1 MTRHAWLAFVWIVL
15 SAGATLGQQTTVFTY
30 QGQLTD
36 AGQPANGN
44 FDLQFALFDNT
55 SAGTQIGSTLTR
67 ASVAVSGGVFTV
79 QLDFGVSAFPGAN
92 RFLEIGVRPSG
103 GGSFTTLAPRQ
114 QISSTP
120 YAIRTLSAASADAL
134 SSACVGCVTNAQI
147 GSVAGSKVTGTIP
160 AASVPTGSGN
170 YVQNTTAQQPN
181 ANFNI
186 SGNGTVGQTL
196 SGGSVAAGP
205 AVQFTPQLDVNGTA
219 WIRGDSTPLTG
230 HGKGLAAGFN
240 GTSGYLFA
248 FDYGS
253 AAPLNLLLNSPGGNV
268 GVGTAT
274 PTARLQVDG
283 NGGDGVHA
291 TSTGGRGVWGD
302 SGTYQGVY
310 GHSTSNAGVVG
321 ESDMFDGVFA
331 VSHDPNNSGVY
342 ATNDNSGFG
351 VTGITNAAHTTTKAG
366 VYGQSTG
373 SGGVGVIGEADSG
386 NAWGVYGT
394 STSPTGVG
402 VYGSSPS
409 GFAMAAAGDVQQS
422 RDKGGWVKAMVY
434 VKLDG
439 TIARCYNSQ
448 TALPGNCAAGA
459 TTCCGITVQHPH
471 LGRYYVDFGFVVTD
485 RFYSIEPINTGS
497 ELDVY
502 AQLYPPGTALSD
514 GVPSPNQLLI
524 LMSYVGNQ
532 DQTDSPFV
540 IVVF

>member
-79 QLDFGVSAFPGAN
+79 QLDFGVNAFPGAN

-274 PTARLQVDG
+274 P
-283 NGGDGVHA
+283 
-291 TSTGGRGVWGD
+291 
-302 SGTYQGVY
+302 
-310 GHSTSNAGVVG
+310 
-321 ESDMFDGVFA
+321 
-331 VSHDPNNSGVY
+331 
-342 ATNDNSGFG
+342 
-351 VTGITNAAHTTTKAG
+351 
-366 VYGQSTG
+366 
-373 SGGVGVIGEADSG
+373 
-386 NAWGVYGT
+386 
-394 STSPTGVG
+394 
-402 VYGSSPS
+402 
-409 GFAMAAAGDVQQS
+409 
-422 RDKGGWVKAMVY
+422 
-434 VKLDG
+434 
-439 TIARCYNSQ
+439 
-448 TALPGNCAAGA
+448 
-459 TTCCGITVQHPH
+459 
-471 LGRYYVDFGFVVTD
+471 
-485 RFYSIEPINTGS
+485 
-497 ELDVY
+497 
-502 AQLYPPGTALSD
+502 
-514 GVPSPNQLLI
+514 
-524 LMSYVGNQ
+524 
-532 DQTDSPFV
+532 
-540 IVVF
+540 